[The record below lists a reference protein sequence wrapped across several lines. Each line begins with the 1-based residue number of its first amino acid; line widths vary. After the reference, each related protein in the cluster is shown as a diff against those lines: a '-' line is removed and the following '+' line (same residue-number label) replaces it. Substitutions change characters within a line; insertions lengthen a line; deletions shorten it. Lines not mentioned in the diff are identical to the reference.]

1 MGSALAEN
9 AEIRAT
15 RPAAFTLAHLS
26 DPHLPMPHA
35 RPLELIGKRATG
47 YLNWWRRRVH
57 LHVPEALAGIVADIK
72 AEKPDHIALTGD
84 LVNISL
90 PTEFSRA
97 AQWLAALGGPH
108 DVTVIPG
115 NHDVYVATAWPES
128 LGLWG
133 AYIAGD
139 GQPPASGFDV
149 FPTLRRRGP
158 VALVGLSS
166 GVPKPPLFATGTLGE
181 AQIANAE
188 RMLAELG
195 REGLCRVVLIHH
207 PPLTTESRFKRL
219 TDAAAFQAMIRRVGC
234 ELVLHGHNHRS
245 EVARIAG
252 PDGPVPVIGVT
263 SASAAPDSKYG
274 RARYHLIHIERE
286 NEGWRI
292 GVELRALRKDGAGCE
307 PDGDLVFHS
316 GRALAMVA

>member
-1 MGSALAEN
+1 V
-9 AEIRAT
+9 
-15 RPAAFTLAHLS
+15 FTLAHLS

-35 RPLELIGKRATG
+35 RPLELLGKRATG
-47 YLNWWRRRVH
+47 YINWWRRRVH
-57 LHVPEALAGIVADIK
+57 LHVPQALAGIVADIK

-90 PTEFSRA
+90 TAEFSRA
-97 AQWLAALGGPH
+97 AEWLQALGGPA
-108 DVTVIPG
+108 DVTLVPG

-133 AYIAGD
+133 AYMAGD
-139 GQPPASGFDV
+139 GAPPATSFDV

-166 GVPKPPLFATGTLGE
+166 GVPKPPFFATGTLGE
-181 AQIANAE
+181 AQIAKAE
-188 RMLAELG
+188 RLLADLK
-195 REGLCRVVLIHH
+195 REDFCRVVLIHH
-207 PPLTTESRFKRL
+207 PPLTTESHFKRL

-234 ELVLHGHNHRS
+234 ELLLHGHNHRS

-286 NEGWRI
+286 NGGWRME
-292 GVELRALRKDGAGCE
+292 VELRALSADGAGCE
-307 PDGDLVFHS
+307 PDGRLVFHS
-316 GRALAMVA
+316 VRPLAVVA

>member
-1 MGSALAEN
+1 M
-9 AEIRAT
+9 
-15 RPAAFTLAHLS
+15 FTLAHLS

-35 RPLELIGKRATG
+35 GALELLGKRATG
-47 YLNWWRRRVH
+47 YFNWWRSRVH

-97 AQWLAALGGPH
+97 AQWLAALGSPH

-139 GQPPASGFDV
+139 GQPLAASFDV

-166 GVPKPPLFATGTLGE
+166 GVPKPPLFATGTLGG
-181 AQIANAE
+181 AQIATAE
-188 RMLAELG
+188 RMLADLG

-207 PPLTTESRFKRL
+207 PPLTTEKHFKRL

-234 ELVLHGHNHRS
+234 ELILHGHNHRS
-245 EVARIAG
+245 EVSRIAG

-274 RARYHLIHIERE
+274 RARWHLIRITSEAT
-286 NEGWRI
+286 GWQFD
-292 GVELRALRKDGAGCE
+292 VELRALRADGAGCE
-307 PDGDLVFHS
+307 PDGRLSFHS
-316 GRALAMVA
+316 GRPLAMVA

>member
-1 MGSALAEN
+1 
-9 AEIRAT
+9 
-15 RPAAFTLAHLS
+15 
-26 DPHLPMPHA
+26 MPPA
-35 RPLELIGKRATG
+35 RPVELLGKRLTG
-47 YLNWWRRRVH
+47 YVNWWRNRAQ
-57 LHVPEALAGIVADIK
+57 LHVPEALAGIVADIRQQ
-72 AEKPDHIALTGD
+72 APDHVALTGD

-90 PTEFSRA
+90 PTEFARA
-97 AQWLAALGGPH
+97 AEWLQKLGGPLA
-108 DVTVIPG
+108 VTVIPG

-139 GQPPASGFDV
+139 GQPPANDFNV

-166 GVPKPPLFATGTLGE
+166 GVPKPPFFATGTLGD
-181 AQIANAE
+181 AQIAKAE
-188 RMLAELG
+188 KLLADLG
-195 REGLCRVVLIHH
+195 RQGVCRVVLIHH

-219 TDAAAFQAMIRRVGC
+219 TDAAAFQAMIARVGC

-252 PDGPVPVIGVT
+252 PGGPIPVIGVT

-274 RARYHLIHIERE
+274 RARWHLIRIQRE
-286 NEGWRI
+286 AAGWRFD
-292 GVELRALRKDGAGCE
+292 VELRALRKDGAGCE
-307 PDGDLVFHS
+307 PDGKLSFHS
-316 GRALAMVA
+316 GQPLAMVA

>member
-1 MGSALAEN
+1 M
-9 AEIRAT
+9 
-15 RPAAFTLAHLS
+15 FTLAHLS
-26 DPHLPMPHA
+26 DPHLPMPTA
-35 RPLELIGKRATG
+35 RAGQLLNKRATG
-47 YLNWWRRRVH
+47 YLNWWRHRVH

-72 AEKPDHIALTGD
+72 AEQPDHIALTGD

-115 NHDVYVATAWPES
+115 NHDVYVATAWPQS

-133 AYIAGD
+133 AYIAGRAP
-139 GQPPASGFDV
+139 PPATAFDV
-149 FPTLRRRGP
+149 SPTLRGRGP

-188 RMLAELG
+188 RMLAALG
-195 REGLCRVVLIHH
+195 REGLCRLVRIHN

-234 ELVLHGHNHRS
+234 ELVVHGHNH
-245 EVARIAG
+245 
-252 PDGPVPVIGVT
+252 
-263 SASAAPDSKYG
+263 
-274 RARYHLIHIERE
+274 
-286 NEGWRI
+286 
-292 GVELRALRKDGAGCE
+292 
-307 PDGDLVFHS
+307 
-316 GRALAMVA
+316 

>member
-1 MGSALAEN
+1 M
-9 AEIRAT
+9 
-15 RPAAFTLAHLS
+15 FTLAHLS

-35 RPLELIGKRATG
+35 RPLELLGKRATG
-47 YLNWWRRRVH
+47 YYNWWRNRVR

-97 AQWLAALGGPH
+97 AQWLQALGTPH

-115 NHDVYVATAWPES
+115 NHDVYVATAWPNS

-133 AYIAGD
+133 AYLAGD
-139 GQPPASGFDV
+139 GQPPATDFDV

-158 VALVGLSS
+158 VALVGMSS
-166 GVPKPPLFATGTLGE
+166 GVPKPPLFATGTLGQT
-181 AQIANAE
+181 QIARAE
-188 RMLAELG
+188 KLLVELG

-219 TDAAAFQAMIRRVGC
+219 TDAASFQAMIRRVGC
-234 ELVLHGHNHRS
+234 EMVLHGHNHRS
-245 EVARIAG
+245 EVSRIAG
-252 PDGPVPVIGVT
+252 PAGPVPIIGVT
-263 SASAAPDSKYG
+263 SASASPGSKYG
-274 RARYHLIHIERE
+274 RARWHLIRITRE
-286 NEGWRI
+286 ASGWRFD
-292 GVELRALRKDGAGCE
+292 VELRALRADGAGCE
-307 PDGDLVFHS
+307 PDGQLSFHS
-316 GRALAMVA
+316 GQPLAMVA

>member
-1 MGSALAEN
+1 MPPA
-9 AEIRAT
+9 RAV
-15 RPAAFTLAHLS
+15 
-26 DPHLPMPHA
+26 
-35 RPLELIGKRATG
+35 ELLGKRATG
-47 YLNWWRRRVH
+47 YFNWWRNRVH

-72 AEKPDHIALTGD
+72 AEQPDHIALTGD

-97 AQWLAALGGPH
+97 AQWLAGLGDPRH
-108 DVTVIPG
+108 VTVIPG

-139 GQPPASGFDV
+139 GQPPATGFDV

-166 GVPKPPLFATGTLGE
+166 GVPKPPLFATGMLGQT
-181 AQIANAE
+181 QIAKAE
-188 RMLAELG
+188 KLLAELG

-219 TDAAAFQAMIRRVGC
+219 TDAAAFQAMVARVGC
-234 ELVLHGHNHRS
+234 ELVLHGHNHKS

-252 PDGPVPVIGVT
+252 PAGPIPVIGVT

-274 RARYHLIHIERE
+274 RARYHLIRITRE
-286 NEGWRI
+286 ATGWNI
-292 GVELRALRKDGAGCE
+292 DVELRALIKDGMGCE
-307 PDGDLVFHS
+307 ADGKLSFHS
-316 GRALAMVA
+316 GQPLAMVA

>member
-1 MGSALAEN
+1 M
-9 AEIRAT
+9 
-15 RPAAFTLAHLS
+15 FTLAHLS
-26 DPHLPMPHA
+26 DPHLPMPPA
-35 RPLELIGKRATG
+35 RALELLGKRVTG
-47 YLNWWRRRVH
+47 YVNWWRRRAH
-57 LHVPEALAGIVADIK
+57 LHVPEALAGVVADIK
-72 AEKPDHIALTGD
+72 RQKPDHIALTGD

-90 PTEFSRA
+90 PTEFRRA
-97 AQWLAALGGPH
+97 ADWLETLGGPR

-139 GQPPASGFDV
+139 GQPPASDFDI

-166 GVPKPPLFATGTLGE
+166 GVPKPPFFATGTLGA
-181 AQIANAE
+181 AQIARAE
-188 RMLAELG
+188 KLLAELG
-195 REGLCRVVLIHH
+195 QEGACRVVLIHH

-219 TDAAAFQAMIRRVGC
+219 TDTAAFQAMIRRAGC

-245 EVARIAG
+245 EVGRIAG
-252 PDGPVPVIGVT
+252 PAGPIPVIGVT

-274 RARYHLIHIERE
+274 RARYHLIRIERE
-286 NEGWRI
+286 AAGWRFD
-292 GVELRALRKDGAGCE
+292 VELRALDKGGTGCE
-307 PDGDLVFHS
+307 ADGKLTFHS
-316 GRALAMVA
+316 GPPLAMVA

>member
-1 MGSALAEN
+1 M
-9 AEIRAT
+9 
-15 RPAAFTLAHLS
+15 FTLAHLS
-26 DPHLPMPHA
+26 DPHLPMPPA
-35 RPLELIGKRATG
+35 RAFDLIGKRATG
-47 YLNWWRRRVH
+47 YVNWWRRRVH
-57 LHVPEALAGIVADIK
+57 LHVPQALAGIVADIK
-72 AEKPDHIALTGD
+72 EQKPDHIALTGD

-90 PTEFSRA
+90 PTEFS
-97 AQWLAALGGPH
+97 LAAEWLKALGEPA
-108 DVTVIPG
+108 DVTLVPG

-133 AYIAGD
+133 AYMASD
-139 GQPPASGFDV
+139 GAPPATSFDV

-181 AQIANAE
+181 AQIAKAE
-188 RMLAELG
+188 RLLADLK
-195 REGLCRVVLIHH
+195 REDFCRVVLIHH
-207 PPLTTESRFKRL
+207 PPLTTESHFKRL
-219 TDAAAFQAMIRRVGC
+219 TDAAAFQAMIHRVGC

-252 PDGPVPVIGVT
+252 SDGPVPVIGVT

-286 NEGWRI
+286 NGGWRLA
-292 GVELRALRKDGAGCE
+292 VELRALRADGLGCE
-307 PDGDLVFHS
+307 PDGRLVFHS
-316 GRALAMVA
+316 MRSLAVVA